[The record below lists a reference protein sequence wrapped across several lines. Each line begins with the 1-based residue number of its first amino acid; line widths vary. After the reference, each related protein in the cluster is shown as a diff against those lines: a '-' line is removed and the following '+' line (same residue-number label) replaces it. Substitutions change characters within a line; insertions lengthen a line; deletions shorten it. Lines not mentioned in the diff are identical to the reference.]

1 MTALDRIQRTAW
13 GIWAMAVFAAC
24 AAGAVLAIAFLPG
37 LERRRRVAR
46 ACATTVF
53 RASGIPVRVRGL
65 ENLPDGPCVVVA
77 NHASYADGAVMQG
90 VLPPRFGFVVKK
102 EMNRVPLGGFLLR
115 RLGTVFVDRFN
126 AREGAADTARLVRN
140 RDAIA
145 VFPEG
150 TFHSDRGLRR
160 FRMGAFYAAVR
171 GSMPVVPVAIRGTR
185 RLLPAG
191 RWLPRPAPIE
201 VRIAPAVHPAG
212 RGREAAHAL
221 ADTVREIIID
231 NCGERCAADR

>member
-1 MTALDRIQRTAW
+1 MFALNRLRRTAW
-13 GIWAMAVFAAC
+13 GIWAMSVFAAC
-24 AAGAVLAIAFLPG
+24 AAGAVLAVAFLPG
-37 LERRRRVAR
+37 LERRRRIAR
-46 ACATTVF
+46 ACAAAVF

-77 NHASYADGAVMQG
+77 NHASYADGAVLQG
-90 VLPPRFGFVVKK
+90 VLPPRFAFVVKK
-102 EMNRVPLGGFLLR
+102 EMDRVPLGGLLLR

-150 TFHSDRGLRR
+150 TFHPDRGLRR

-171 GSMPVVPVAIRGTR
+171 GDMPVVPVSIRGTR
-185 RLLPAG
+185 RMLPAG
-191 RWLPRPAPIE
+191 RWLPRPVPIE
-201 VRIAPAVHPAG
+201 VRIAAAIHPVG
-212 RGREAAHAL
+212 RGRAAAYAL
-221 ADTVREIIID
+221 ADMVRETIIE